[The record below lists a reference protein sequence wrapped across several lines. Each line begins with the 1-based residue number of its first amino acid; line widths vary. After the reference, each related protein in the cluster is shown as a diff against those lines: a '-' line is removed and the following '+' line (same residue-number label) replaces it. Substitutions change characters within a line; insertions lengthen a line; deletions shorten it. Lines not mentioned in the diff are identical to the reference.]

1 MLIGFIGLPN
11 SGKTT
16 IASKVFSH
24 LKEHASNAELLVEQ
38 ARYYIAEWR
47 VKNKIPYNNP
57 LTLLDE
63 SQLEIAKKQKLI
75 ERTMVEGSDP
85 KCYIITDSS
94 VQNSSIYV
102 TEELFNNEGYQKAIL
117 NDSLRYDVLFYCH
130 PFELERF
137 VEDSNRIHSHDQI
150 QALRN
155 RADKLLTLLKGNK
168 SKVIEIMG
176 TFSLENRFKT
186 CLYTLTEEHLKY
198 CSQFNND

>member
-24 LKEHASNAELLVEQ
+24 LKENASNAELLVEQ
-38 ARYYIAEWR
+38 ARYYIAEYR
-47 VKNKIPYNNP
+47 VRNKIPYNNP
-57 LTLLDE
+57 LVLLDGE
-63 SQLEIAKKQKLI
+63 QMEIARKQKKI
-75 ERTMVEGSDP
+75 ESVMVEGSDP
-85 KCYIITDSS
+85 KCYIISDSS

-102 TEELFNNEGYQKAIL
+102 SEDLFNDEGYRKAIL
-117 NDSLRYDVLFYCH
+117 NDALRYDVLFYCH

-137 VEDSNRIHSHDQI
+137 VEDSNRIHTHDQI
-150 QALRN
+150 QELRE
-155 RADKLLTLLKGNK
+155 RANTLLTLLKDNGAR
-168 SKVIEIMG
+168 VIEIMG

-198 CSQFNND
+198 CSKFNND

>member
-24 LKEHASNAELLVEQ
+24 LKENASHAELLVEQ

-47 VKNKIPYNNP
+47 VKNKLPFSNP
-57 LTLLDE
+57 LSLLDE

-85 KCYIITDSS
+85 KCYILTDSS

-102 TEELFNNEGYQKAIL
+102 TDELFNNSDYRKAIL
-117 NDSLRYDVLFYCH
+117 NDSLRYDLMFYCH

-150 QALRN
+150 LSLRK
-155 RADKLLTLLKGNK
+155 RADSLLDLLKENGT
-168 SKVIEIMG
+168 KVSEIMG

-186 CLYTLTEEHLKY
+186 CLYTLTEEYMKY
-198 CSQFNND
+198 CSKYNND

>member
-24 LKEHASNAELLVEQ
+24 LKENASNAELLVEQ

-85 KCYIITDSS
+85 RCYIITDSS

-117 NDSLRYDVLFYCH
+117 NDSLRYDCLFYCH

-137 VEDSNRIHSHDQI
+137 VEDSNRIHTHDQI
-150 QALRN
+150 QGLRT
-155 RADKLLTLLKGNK
+155 RADKLLSLLKANK
-168 SKVIEIMG
+168 TKVIEIMG